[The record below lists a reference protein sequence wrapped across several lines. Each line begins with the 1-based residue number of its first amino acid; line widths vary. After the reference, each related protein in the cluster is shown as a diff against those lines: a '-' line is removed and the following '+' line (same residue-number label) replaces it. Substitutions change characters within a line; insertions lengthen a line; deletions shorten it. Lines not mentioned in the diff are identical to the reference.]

1 MVQCIAGLATFVL
14 TVMTAGCDAAV
25 DPAGPGSG
33 DPPAS
38 LAARLREVANG
49 LSAPLFLTSPP
60 GDQTR
65 AFVVEQGGRIR
76 IIRNDALVPTPFL
89 DISGKISNGGEQG
102 LLGLA
107 FHPQYASNG
116 RFVVYYT
123 NPSGDI
129 RIASYKVT
137 ANPEVADPASEQILL
152 AVPHPSFS
160 NHNGGM
166 VVFGPDGR
174 LYAGTGDG
182 GSGGDPNGNGQNRNT
197 LLGKLVRLDVNA
209 AGQATVPS
217 DNPFVGQSGMR
228 PEIWSYG
235 LRNPWRFSFDRLTG
249 DLYIGDVGQNAR
261 EEIDVSTDVS
271 QFGRGLNFGWKI
283 MEGTACF
290 SPSSGCIKTG
300 LTLPV
305 LDYDHSDGCSVTGG
319 YVYRGSLAPAL
330 RGHYFYADY
339 CSGWVRSFLLAGRQV
354 TQPLD
359 WAALRPGGQI
369 TSFGEDAGGELY
381 IIVQSGRVFRIE
393 SAP

>member
-1 MVQCIAGLATFVL
+1 MMVHCIAGLGTFFL
-14 TVMTAGCDAAV
+14 TVMTAGCGSPPGS
-25 DPAGPGSG
+25 DPA
-33 DPPAS
+33 DPPAE
-38 LAARLREVANG
+38 LAVRLKEVARG
-49 LSAPLFLTSPP
+49 LDAPLFLASPP

-76 IIRNDALVPTPFL
+76 IIRNDALLPTPFL
-89 DISGKISNGGEQG
+89 DISSRIASGGERG

-107 FHPQYASNG
+107 FHPQYATNG

-123 NPSGDI
+123 NTAGDI
-129 RIASYKVT
+129 RIASYKVS

-166 VVFGPDGR
+166 VTFGPDGR
-174 LYAGTGDG
+174 LYAGIGDG

-197 LLGKLVRLDVNA
+197 LLAKLVRLDVNA
-209 AGQATVPS
+209 AGQASVPS

-261 EEIDVSTDVS
+261 EEIDVSRGPS
-271 QFGRGLNFGWKI
+271 NMGRGLDFGWNI
-283 MEGTACF
+283 MEGTSCF
-290 SPSSGCIKTG
+290 SPSSGCNRTG

-305 LDYDHSDGCSVTGG
+305 LDYGHGDGCSVTGG
-319 YVYRGSLAPAL
+319 YVYRGSLVPAL
-330 RGHYFYADY
+330 RGMYFYGDY
-339 CSGWVRSFLLAGRQV
+339 CSGWVRSFVLTGGQV
-354 TQPLD
+354 AQRLD

-369 TSFGEDAGGELY
+369 TSFGEDAAGELY
-381 IIVQSGRVFRIE
+381 IIVASGSVFRIE
-393 SAP
+393 AGS